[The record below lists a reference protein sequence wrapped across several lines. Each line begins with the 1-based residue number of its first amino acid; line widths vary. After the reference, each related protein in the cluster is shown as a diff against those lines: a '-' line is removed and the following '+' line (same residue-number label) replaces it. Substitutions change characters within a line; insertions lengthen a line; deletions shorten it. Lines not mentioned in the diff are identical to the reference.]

1 LRGRRGIST
10 PIASILMIVL
20 IAEAVAFQ
28 TSIVAMNRDWQQAV
42 EASNES
48 ARQRLAE
55 GLVLEN
61 AVVSQNGNSVT
72 LTFMNTG
79 SVAAYVHHI
88 WVISITDN
96 AIHKSF
102 TLGSLISVS
111 PGATVTY
118 NLYPSPDIL
127 DPAKQYYFKAVTTRG
142 NVATIRFPS
151 IETSSASSRAW
162 SLAFIPNSFQSSTDS
177 GLSWTTGQGPANKA
191 KSAWYRI
198 TVVNTGDTPIIVSS
212 SSTLG
217 LYSAYT
223 SVNVGS
229 RLTKATIGGTTYTVD
244 STHPVTINPYIQVIL
259 GFTDTAGQGN
269 LVSGDAGFVLGVFVS
284 PQSTS
289 PFYSQTLVID
299 AILFT

>member
-1 LRGRRGIST
+1 MMVI
-10 PIASILMIVL
+10 L

-28 TSIVAMNRDWQQAV
+28 TSIVAMNRDWQAAV

-55 GLVLEN
+55 GLVLSDA
-61 AVVSQNGNSVT
+61 AVSSNGMNVT
-72 LTFMNTG
+72 LIFTNVG
-79 SVAAYVHHI
+79 SVVAYIHHI
-88 WVISITDN
+88 WVISIMDSS
-96 AIHKSF
+96 IHKSF
-102 TLGSLISVS
+102 TLGSLVSVP

-118 NLYPSPDIL
+118 NLYPSPSL
-127 DPAKQYYFKAVTTRG
+127 VSTNRYYFKAVTTRG

-151 IETSSASSRAW
+151 IQTSSASSRPW
-162 SLAFIPNSFQSSTDS
+162 SLAFIPNSFQSSINS
-177 GLSWTTGQGPANKA
+177 GVSWTTGQVPAGSA
-191 KSAWYRI
+191 KYAWYRI
-198 TVVNTGDTPIIVSS
+198 TVVNTGNAPITLSS
-212 SSTLG
+212 NSLLG

-229 RLTKATIGGTTYTVD
+229 RLTKATLDGTTYTVD
-244 STHPVTINPYIQVIL
+244 PTHPISINPYVQVVL
-259 GFTDTAGQGN
+259 TFTDTKGTGN

>member
-1 LRGRRGIST
+1 M
-10 PIASILMIVL
+10 MIVL

-42 EASNES
+42 EASNDS

-55 GLVLEN
+55 GLVLSDA
-61 AVVSQNGNSVT
+61 AVSPSGDSVT
-72 LTFMNTG
+72 LTFTNVG
-79 SVAAYVHHI
+79 SVVAYIHHI
-88 WVISITDN
+88 WVISITDSS
-96 AIHKSF
+96 IHKSF
-102 TLGSLISVS
+102 TLGSLRSVQ
-111 PGATVTY
+111 PGATVTHK
-118 NLYPSPDIL
+118 LYPVSPAL

-151 IETSSASSRAW
+151 IQTSSASSRAW
-162 SLAFIPNSFQSSTDS
+162 SLAFVPNSFESSTN
-177 GLSWTTGQGPANKA
+177 GGVSWTIGRVPAGSA
-191 KSAWYRI
+191 KDAWYRI
-198 TVVNTGDTPIIVSS
+198 TVVNTGDAPIILSS
-212 SSTLG
+212 SCALG

-244 STHPVTINPYIQVIL
+244 STHPVTINPYVQVIL
-259 GFTDTAGQGN
+259 TFTDTKGTGN

-299 AILFT
+299 AIFFT

>member
-1 LRGRRGIST
+1 
-10 PIASILMIVL
+10 MIVL

-55 GLVLEN
+55 GLVLSDA
-61 AVVSQNGNSVT
+61 AVSPSGDSVT
-72 LTFMNTG
+72 LTFTNVG
-79 SVAAYVHHI
+79 SVAAYIHHI
-88 WVISITDN
+88 WVISITDSS
-96 AIHKSF
+96 IHKSF
-102 TLGSLISVS
+102 TLGSLVSVP

-118 NLYPSPDIL
+118 NLYPSPAIL
-127 DPAKQYYFKAVTTRG
+127 DPANRYYFKAVTTRG

-151 IETSSASSRAW
+151 IQTSSASSRAW
-162 SLAFIPNSFQSSTDS
+162 SLAFTPNSFQSSTD
-177 GLSWTTGQGPANKA
+177 GGVSWTTGQVPAAKA
-191 KSAWYRI
+191 KSAWYTI
-198 TVVNTGDTPIIVSS
+198 TVVNTGNAPIILSS
-212 SSTLG
+212 SSSLG

-229 RLTKATIGGTTYTVD
+229 RLTQATIGGTTYTVD
-244 STHPVTINPYIQVIL
+244 PTHPVTINPYVQAVL
-259 GFTDTAGQGN
+259 TFTDTKGTGN
-269 LVSGDAGFVLGVFVS
+269 LVSGDTGFVLGVFVS